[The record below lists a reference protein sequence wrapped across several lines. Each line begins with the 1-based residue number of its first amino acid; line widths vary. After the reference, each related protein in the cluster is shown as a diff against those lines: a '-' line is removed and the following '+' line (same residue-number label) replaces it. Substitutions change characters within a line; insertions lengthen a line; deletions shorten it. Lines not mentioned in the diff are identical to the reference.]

1 MTLPMEG
8 RLRDGI
14 AAARAKRLDDARAL
28 LQQAVDAEPDNP
40 LAWFWLAVVAPNAEA
55 AVSHLRRVLALEP
68 SHVAA
73 REALAKLLF
82 AQADRMREATRRLFR
97 EAAAIAPE
105 NVPIWRAVVQLA
117 GTPGEALGAV
127 RDLLAFAP
135 DFPEGRTFL
144 HDALS
149 ADARA
154 HAAAGDRATARERW
168 HEVTALDDRNIEA
181 WIGLATSTD
190 DQAQAQDA
198 LARASTLVDDA
209 SALVGSTGA
218 ATREDACAEA
228 NASTGHVA
236 PSSLAPASRTVM
248 VVDDSPTIRKIL
260 SLTLENAGYS
270 VIAEA
275 DGESALERLADVVPD
290 VILLDIAMPGIDGY
304 ETCKRIRSDSR
315 TTYLPILM
323 LSGKDALFDKVK
335 GHMAGATEYLT
346 KPFDA
351 ATVLAAVGSA
361 CSEPA

>member
-1 MTLPMEG
+1 MTPPIEG

-14 AAARAKRLDDARAL
+14 AAARAQRLDDARAL
-28 LQQAVDAEPDNP
+28 LQQAVDADPDNP
-40 LAWFWLAVVAPNAEA
+40 LAWFWLAVVASNAEA
-55 AVSHLRRVLALEP
+55 AASHLRRVIALEP

-73 REALAKLLF
+73 REALAKLLV
-82 AQADRMREATRRLFR
+82 AQADRMREAACRLYR
-97 EAAAIAPE
+97 EAAAIGPHD
-105 NVPIWRAVVQLA
+105 VTIWRAVLQLA
-117 GTPGEALGAV
+117 GTPGEALAAV
-127 RDLLAFAP
+127 RDVLAVAP

-154 HAAAGDRATARERW
+154 HAAAGDRAAARERW
-168 HEVTALDDRNIEA
+168 HEVTTLDDRNIEA

-190 DQAQAQDA
+190 DEAQAQH
-198 LARASTLVDDA
+198 ARARISTLVDDA
-209 SALVGSTGA
+209 SASRSTGA
-218 ATREDACAEA
+218 AAREDACAEA

-236 PSSLAPASRTVM
+236 RPSLAPASRVVM

-260 SLTLENAGYS
+260 SLTLEDAGYS

-275 DGESALERLADVVPD
+275 DGESALERLADVLPD

-304 ETCKRIRSDSR
+304 ETCKRIRVDSR
-315 TTYLPILM
+315 TTHLPILM

-346 KPFDA
+346 KPFEA